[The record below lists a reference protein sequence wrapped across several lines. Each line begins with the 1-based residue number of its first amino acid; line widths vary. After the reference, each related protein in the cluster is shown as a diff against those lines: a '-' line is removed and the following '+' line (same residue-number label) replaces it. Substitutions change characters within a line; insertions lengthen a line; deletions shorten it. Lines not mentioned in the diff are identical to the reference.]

1 MGLSKKHL
9 NTNSE
14 PVNFSIEALTEGLKG
29 KLPFVTFACLL
40 GSAARSGVVKP
51 HSDLD
56 LAFYLSEK
64 PSLSFYSAVED
75 VCGEYAPGVRCDT
88 GILNKAEPV
97 YRFEAIKGR
106 LLFTR
111 DMETWLRF
119 YSLTCRE
126 YETQMFHYEK
136 QLRYRLEV
144 KREKE

>member
-1 MGLSKKHL
+1 MGLSRRHL
-9 NTNSE
+9 DTNSE
-14 PVNFSIEALTEGLKG
+14 PVRFSIDELAHGLRE

-40 GSAARSGVVKP
+40 GSAAGSGVVKP

-56 LAFYLSEK
+56 IAVYLSEK
-64 PSLSFYSAVED
+64 TSLPVYSAVED
-75 VCGEYAPGVRCDT
+75 VCMEYVAGVRCDT
-88 GILNKAEPV
+88 GILNNAEPV

-111 DMETWLRF
+111 DMEAWLRF

-136 QLRYRLEV
+136 QLRYRLESV
-144 KREKE
+144 R